1 MHASIILS
9 ALALFPLAMTAP
21 SQRLPREDATDAT
34 PFDAEQQFDAAA
46 PPVDVGSLFD
56 APDSPDAPQFEPRQ
70 EDCEKKPKQ
79 PTTTP
84 KAPSAPKEPVAPK
97 APADPKSAAGTCDL
111 SKLEQP
117 VSALQQP
124 TPDMKLV
131 LVAIGHG
138 TQNYTCATAT
148 AVPAAIGAVAQLFNT
163 TCNTSSNTKREAT
176 DALGSIRESASES
189 AAIGAHFFL
198 DSKTPDFD
206 IKGLGNTEAAK
217 LQDTPAPNPA
227 KDVKWLRLGAKAGS
241 TSAVKAIYR
250 LNTQGGLAPATCEG
264 KTPGEVLAIKYT
276 AQYWFYT

>member
-46 PPVDVGSLFD
+46 RPVDVGSLFD

-70 EDCEKKPKQ
+70 ED
-79 PTTTP
+79 
-84 KAPSAPKEPVAPK
+84 S
-97 APADPKSAAGTCDL
+97 AGTCDL

-206 IKGLGNTEAAK
+206 IKGLGNTETAK

>member
-46 PPVDVGSLFD
+46 RPVDVGSLFD

-70 EDCEKKPKQ
+70 EDSRLCAS
-79 PTTTP
+79 T
-84 KAPSAPKEPVAPK
+84 AN
-97 APADPKSAAGTCDL
+97 
-111 SKLEQP
+111 
-117 VSALQQP
+117 
-124 TPDMKLV
+124 PDMKLV

-206 IKGLGNTEAAK
+206 IKGLGNTETAK